1 MPFFRE
7 FTKKVTQGSQE
18 AVQKTRDMAS
28 ILSWNADIT
37 DAEARIYDLEED
49 LGRAVFAENFEGMTK
64 EQIQDILAMD
74 ESESLTLTISDWRP
88 FTETLLKILEDKDL
102 IADREKRIASL
113 KGELRCPSCYKIL
126 TKGARFCPN
135 CGARV
140 QMPDP
145 EKEEAEK
152 EDGGEE

>member
-7 FTKKVTQGSQE
+7 FTKKVSQGSQE

-102 IADREKRIASL
+102 IADREKRIRKCLFGISGSL
-113 KGELRCPSCYKIL
+113 LSVVHRTISISAKIE
-126 TKGARFCPN
+126 
-135 CGARV
+135 
-140 QMPDP
+140 Q
-145 EKEEAEK
+145 EANY
-152 EDGGEE
+152 GLCSR